1 MENVVAVE
9 EAGDGISRWTIKG
22 PAGREITLVNR
33 ITETALGESIFWQS
47 TPDSDIANSGE
58 VRFADAPNARGPYV
72 CPILPYHPPGGTL
85 GRLGPK
91 PHHTGQSM
99 SSERG
104 GTYIARTVESET

>member
-1 MENVVAVE
+1 MENVGAVE

-58 VRFADAPNARGPYV
+58 VRFADAPNGRGPYV
-72 CPILPYHPPGGTL
+72 SLILAYDPPGGTL
-85 GRLGPK
+85 GRRGAKLQ
-91 PHHTGQSM
+91 TGRAPGR
-99 SSERG
+99 ERG
-104 GTYIARTVESET
+104 WQEG